1 MELNYRGNRYKQRS
15 VGNLSRSSEPSQ
27 PSQIRRATVYRG
39 VPVGQN
45 QPIEHPNAEK
55 EAQEKVFQ
63 ELSDTGIKHYQEGH
77 YQQALEDLSQAL
89 RYIPQASG
97 LWAIRAECL
106 AQLNR
111 YDEAILSMDYA
122 IHLDPSNQIFQRDRQ
137 LLVTVRGMHQIKM

>member
-1 MELNYRGNRYKQRS
+1 MELNYRGNRYQ
-15 VGNLSRSSEPSQ
+15 Q
-27 PSQIRRATVYRG
+27 RRAEESSSPPPSSPLPPITYRG
-39 VPVGQN
+39 VPIRKNGAVESPKFEQ
-45 QPIEHPNAEK
+45 
-55 EAQEKVFQ
+55 EAQEKIFQ

-122 IHLDPSNQIFQRDRQ
+122 IRLEPSNQILQRDRQ
-137 LLVTVRGMHQIKM
+137 LLVTVGGMHQIKM